1 MRVGYQALVVN
12 DLQVAN
18 DRTGALCEDNGP
30 SRQLAADGIR

>member
-1 MRVGYQALVVN
+1 MRVGYQGWVVN

-18 DRTGALCEDNGP
+18 DRTGALYEDNDP